1 MSLTTTHTKL
11 RMLHLDSSDSTVLQ
25 THFHTFLLQA
35 IVEFVG
41 VLCLSYYLIRVLSP
55 TSKCSLHDVS
65 RTLVLASCGR
75 LSGLAAMVW
84 TGDFY
89 LWIPWLLTIPVQY
102 RHSEIASTVMI
113 RWNPSNL
120 VSLEERGGFAVWSRS
135 LLNTSLLK
143 SATLVSILTLSLLLA
158 GVALGRLRDTL
169 LSLLYPCLTFTTSI
183 SIELK

>member
-1 MSLTTTHTKL
+1 MHEVALFCVVSGAIVHTSLTTTHTKL

-25 THFHTFLLQA
+25 THFHTLLLQA

-41 VLCLSYYLIRVLSP
+41 VLFLSYYLIRVLSP
-55 TSKCSLHDVS
+55 TSKCSLHDIY

-89 LWIPWLLTIPVQY
+89 LWIPCLLTIPVQIQSF
-102 RHSEIASTVMI
+102 RA
-113 RWNPSNL
+113 
-120 VSLEERGGFAVWSRS
+120 
-135 LLNTSLLK
+135 LLMNTSLLK

-158 GVALGRLRDTL
+158 GVALGRLRDSL
-169 LSLLYPCLTFTTSI
+169 LSYFILI
-183 SIELK
+183 